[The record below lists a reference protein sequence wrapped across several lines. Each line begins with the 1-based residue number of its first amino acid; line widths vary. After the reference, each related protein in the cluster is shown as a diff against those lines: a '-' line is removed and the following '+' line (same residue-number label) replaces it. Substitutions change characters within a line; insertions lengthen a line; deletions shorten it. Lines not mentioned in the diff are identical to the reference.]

1 MIKYKYLS
9 DAYTQKIAKERNA
22 LASNLEIK
30 ATKED
35 REINFLREDI
45 DKINKVYIILAI
57 FYSIMLYPFYTFLQE
72 YLYLWSI
79 FIYFAVAILSF
90 IVVFIIKKVKSSQ
103 IKKLKGNNKIDASK
117 EKENYLKS
125 AREIYDLTLF
135 IMVINENYD
144 YLASLDALKQKE
156 EYKKIASA
164 RFDTIKAGM
173 NYHINSEKWQRYF
186 EDWMKRREEKEEI
199 KEN

>member
-1 MIKYKYLS
+1 M
-9 DAYTQKIAKERNA
+9 
-22 LASNLEIK
+22 
-30 ATKED
+30 
-35 REINFLREDI
+35 
-45 DKINKVYIILAI
+45 
-57 FYSIMLYPFYTFLQE
+57 
-72 YLYLWSI
+72 
-79 FIYFAVAILSF
+79 
-90 IVVFIIKKVKSSQ
+90 
-103 IKKLKGNNKIDASK
+103 

-135 IMVINENYD
+135 IMVVNENYD
-144 YLASLDALKQKE
+144 YLSSLDALKQKE
-156 EYKKIASA
+156 EYKKLASA